1 MRQFAVI
8 GLGRFGFKV
17 AEVLAAKG
25 AQVLAIDKN
34 LRLVDKVRDIVTDA
48 VQLECTDEEALKES
62 GVENVDVAVVG
73 IGED

>member
-25 AQVLAIDKN
+25 AQVLAIDK
-34 LRLVDKVRDIVTDA
+34 ISWA
-48 VQLECTDEEALKES
+48 
-62 GVENVDVAVVG
+62 GG
-73 IGED
+73 